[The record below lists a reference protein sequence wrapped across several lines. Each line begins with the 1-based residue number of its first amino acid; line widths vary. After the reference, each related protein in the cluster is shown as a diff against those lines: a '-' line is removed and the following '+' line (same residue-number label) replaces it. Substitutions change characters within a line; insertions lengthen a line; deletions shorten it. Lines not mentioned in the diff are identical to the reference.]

1 MRLLTAASAGVIL
14 MLALVLS
21 YGRTDHEKELM
32 EALFFEC
39 ALDGQSIALQPW
51 EDAEEGKYYLFLPSC
66 FCEMG
71 GEFVLRCAGG
81 KYDFQINGT
90 SCRDGEAVLLRDG
103 QELRMEAG
111 GPFGVRYMDKTLQ
124 VIASKDLPAVLF
136 WAQSPEGVLGVE
148 EFAGKGYLESGRMV
162 MLDEA
167 GKVLCAEKL
176 PRLKV
181 RGNLTATLDKKPL
194 TFSFDRPIGLLGMA
208 PARKW
213 NLLANATDGAYMRNK
228 IVLDLANESMGG
240 YQPDGEFAE
249 VYLNGVYQGLYL
261 LTEAVETGENR
272 MNDLASPGW
281 YLEMELDFRMEEE
294 TPYVITDRGQ
304 IFAVVSDSYVP
315 PEQKEQIRFLVNDIE
330 SALFAKDG
338 VSLLSGKSLDQLID
352 LESWAEA
359 FLIQEISGDHDTGI
373 ASQFAYIPQG
383 ESRLYAGPVWDFDG
397 TMGNVNTPMFQNPRA
412 LTASIEQSRPSGNA
426 NQNRWFAAM
435 YRNPQFQKVVEE
447 KYGEVFRENLERL
460 ISEGIALYAAGIERS
475 AMLDALRWHGER
487 FSWMFTIPQNALV
500 REEGDWTRFDT
511 LDAHVSFVRDFLASK
526 KDFLDSLWVEKR
538 DYCVVEV
545 RNDAP
550 FLNQDYNQTLYY
562 WVPRGEPIE
571 GLPGYEQEGYRF
583 LGYRD
588 RDTGQIVSDGAVI
601 GKDCILEAEWEIE
614 Q

>member
-1 MRLLTAASAGVIL
+1 
-14 MLALVLS
+14 
-21 YGRTDHEKELM
+21 
-32 EALFFEC
+32 
-39 ALDGQSIALQPW
+39 
-51 EDAEEGKYYLFLPSC
+51 
-66 FCEMG
+66 
-71 GEFVLRCAGG
+71 
-81 KYDFQINGT
+81 
-90 SCRDGEAVLLRDG
+90 
-103 QELRMEAG
+103 
-111 GPFGVRYMDKTLQ
+111 
-124 VIASKDLPAVLF
+124 
-136 WAQSPEGVLGVE
+136 
-148 EFAGKGYLESGRMV
+148 
-162 MLDEA
+162 
-167 GKVLCAEKL
+167 
-176 PRLKV
+176 
-181 RGNLTATLDKKPL
+181 
-194 TFSFDRPIGLLGMA
+194 
-208 PARKW
+208 
-213 NLLANATDGAYMRNK
+213 
-228 IVLDLANESMGG
+228 
-240 YQPDGEFAE
+240 
-249 VYLNGVYQGLYL
+249 
-261 LTEAVETGENR
+261 
-272 MNDLASPGW
+272 
-281 YLEMELDFRMEEE
+281 MELDFRMEEE

-383 ESRLYAGPVWDFDG
+383 ESCLYAGPVWDFDG

-475 AMLDALRWHGER
+475 AMLDALRWHEER

>member
-1 MRLLTAASAGVIL
+1 MRLLTAASACVIL
-14 MLALVLS
+14 MLAMAIS

-32 EALFFEC
+32 DNLFFEC
-39 ALDGQSIALQPW
+39 APDGQSIALQPW
-51 EDAEEGKYYLFLPSC
+51 EDAKEGKYYLFLPSC
-66 FCEMG
+66 FWEKG
-71 GEFVLRCAGG
+71 GEFVLRRPGG
-81 KYDFQINGT
+81 RYDLRINGT
-90 SCRDGEAVLLRDG
+90 SCKDGEVIFLRDG
-103 QELRMEAG
+103 QELRMEAD
-111 GPFGVRYMDKTLQ
+111 GPLGVRYMDKTLQ

-148 EFAGKGYLESGRMV
+148 EFDGKGYLESGRMV
-162 MLDEA
+162 MLDA
-167 GKVLCAEKL
+167 SGKVLCAENL
-176 PRLKV
+176 PKFRV

-208 PARKW
+208 PAEKW
-213 NLLANATDGAYMRNK
+213 NLLANATDGSYMRNK

-261 LTEAVETGENR
+261 LTEAVEIGENR

-304 IFAVVSDSYVP
+304 IFAVESDSYLP
-315 PEQKEQIRFLVNDIE
+315 QEQKEQIQYLVNDIE

-338 VSLLSGKSLDQLID
+338 ASLLSGKSLDQLID
-352 LESWAEA
+352 LESWAQA
-359 FLIQEISGDHDTGI
+359 FLVQEISGDHDTGI
-373 ASQFAYIPQG
+373 ASQFAYIPEG

-435 YRNPQFQKVVEE
+435 YRNPQFRKVVEE
-447 KYGEVFRENLERL
+447 KYREVFRENLGRM
-460 ISEGIALYAAGIERS
+460 IREGIGSYAAAIERS
-475 AMLDALRWHGER
+475 AKLDALRWNEER
-487 FSWMFTIPQNALV
+487 FTWMFTIPQNARV

-511 LDAHVSFVRDFLASK
+511 LDAHVAFVRDFLASK
-526 KDFLDSLWVEKR
+526 KEFLDSLWVEKE

-545 RNDAP
+545 RNEAP

-562 WVPRGEPIE
+562 WVPRGESLE
-571 GLPGYEQEGYRF
+571 GLLGYEQEGYRF

-588 RDTGQIVSDGAVI
+588 RDTGQMVPDGAVI
-601 GKDCILEAEWEIE
+601 GKDCILEAEWERKR
-614 Q
+614 